1 MLELINEIDGQML
14 MAVNSMHTPFLDG
27 FMKAYTGRW
36 IWVPMYVFLAWYLLR
51 QLGWRNGVACI
62 AAIGLAVTISDQT
75 CATFIR
81 PFVERLRPTHSPD
94 AMFAALQIV
103 DGYRGGMY
111 GFPSCHAANSAALA
125 AFFMF
130 IGPRTPVAWML
141 VGWALLNCYTRMYL
155 GVHFPGDL
163 AVGALIGTGAAGLCY
178 VLVRRLL
185 RVPRIVGRRYV
196 LPVLVTV
203 GVSLI
208 GIMAY
213 SLFFR

>member
-14 MAVNSMHTPFLDG
+14 MAVNSLHTPFLDG
-27 FMKAYTGRW
+27 FMKACTGRW
-36 IWVPMYVFLAWYLLR
+36 IWVPMYVFLAWYLVK
-51 QLGWRNGVACI
+51 QQGWRNGVACI
-62 AAIGLAVTISDQT
+62 VAIGLAVAISDQT

-81 PFVERLRPTHSPD
+81 PMVERLRPTHSPD
-94 AMFAALQIV
+94 AMFAAIQIV

-130 IGPRTPVAWML
+130 LGPRTPVSLML

-163 AVGALIGTGAAGLCY
+163 AVGAVIGTAAAWLCY
-178 VLVRRLL
+178 MGVRRLL
-185 RVPRIVGRRYV
+185 HVPRIIGRRYV
-196 LPVLVTV
+196 APVLGVV

-208 GIMAY
+208 GIIAY
-213 SLFFR
+213 SLVR